1 MGLFTDDEI
10 PHPRGA
16 QLRALMRSCQE
27 HAGNRRR
34 PLSSL
39 DDMPRDRA
47 YSGLRQNA
55 AGPLGGLPPAQVP
68 PIQAEE
74 LSKQAGVVSQLTTV

>member
-1 MGLFTDDEI
+1 
-10 PHPRGA
+10 
-16 QLRALMRSCQE
+16 
-27 HAGNRRR
+27 
-34 PLSSL
+34 
-39 DDMPRDRA
+39 MPRDRA
-47 YSGLRQNA
+47 YSGLRQYA